1 MVLTAGALALAG
13 AANAHASA
21 EPSDAELDLFAATLV
36 GLQHYMIEYRSEA
49 SAAESDAQVREIR
62 RQYEASIPELK
73 SGAGLTVERYHEI
86 FRAAQGNPALG
97 RRITDRV
104 LALQAAEQDIQA
116 TEQDAAD
123 SDD

>member
-1 MVLTAGALALAG
+1 MLTAGALTLAG

-36 GLQHYMIEYRSEA
+36 GLQHYMTEYRSET

-62 RQYEASIPELK
+62 RQYEASIPDVM

-97 RRITDRV
+97 RQITDRV
-104 LALQAAEQDIQA
+104 LALQATEQDIQA
-116 TEQDAAD
+116 TEQDAVD